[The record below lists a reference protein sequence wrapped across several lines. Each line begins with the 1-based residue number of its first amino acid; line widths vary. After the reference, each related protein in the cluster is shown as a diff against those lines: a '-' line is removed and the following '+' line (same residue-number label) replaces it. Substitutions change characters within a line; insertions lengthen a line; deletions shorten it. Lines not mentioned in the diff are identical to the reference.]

1 MKILLTSTDNPHTT
15 HLGGKHIHLLL
26 LERGLKSL
34 GIDVTTL
41 YYDRQ
46 DPKEFLKR
54 STLILLTEKSRFRKK
69 VNWMIDYLRKNVPK
83 KEFDIVHAHDVLSIL
98 AVSQMPQRKV
108 LTLHGYFA
116 RENIEFVKDEK
127 DRETIYPELSKLE
140 KDAMSHASYVI
151 AVDQRLRDY
160 AISEFN
166 WPADKITVIHNA
178 VDTDCFGPV
187 TADEQR
193 RLKSN
198 FGIGTGQFVI
208 LVPRRLVEKNGVV
221 YAVRAMKHLK
231 NNDIRMIIAGDG
243 PERNT
248 IAKEAEGDSR
258 INLAGTIP
266 HDKIDSYYKMADT
279 ILIPSITSHGIQ
291 EATSVSML
299 EGMSAGK
306 VVMCSEIGGMREIIQ
321 DMKNGMFVQEKQPQS
336 IAEAIETV
344 LEDQSLRISIGKEA
358 REYVLQN
365 HSFVAH
371 ARKVAELYREV
382 LGEQE
387 NAQA

>member
-1 MKILLTSTDNPHTT
+1 MKVLFTSTDNPHTT

-26 LERGLKSL
+26 LEKGLRSL
-34 GIDVTTL
+34 GVDITTL

-54 STLILLTEKSRFRKK
+54 STLILLTEKARFRKK
-69 VNWMIDYLRKNVPK
+69 VNWMIDYLRKNIPK
-83 KEFDIVHAHDVLSIL
+83 KEFNIVHAHDALSIL
-98 AVSQMPQRKV
+98 AVGQMPQRKV

-127 DRETIYPELSKLE
+127 DREAIYPELFELE

-160 AISEFN
+160 VISEFN
-166 WPADKITVIHNA
+166 WSADKITVIHNA
-178 VDTDCFGPV
+178 VDTDLFEPA

-193 RLKSN
+193 ILKSN
-198 FGIGTGQFVI
+198 YGISNEQFVI
-208 LVPRRLVEKNGVV
+208 LVPRRLVEKNGVI

-231 NNDIRMIIAGDG
+231 NNNVKMIIAGDG
-243 PERNT
+243 PERNA

-258 INLAGTIP
+258 IDLAGTIP
-266 HDKIDSYYKMADT
+266 HDKIDSYYKMADA

-291 EATSVSML
+291 EATSLSML

-306 VVMCSEIGGMREIIQ
+306 VVICSEIGGMREIIQ

-336 IAEAIETV
+336 IAEAIETAI
-344 LEDQSLRISIGKEA
+344 EDQSLRIKIGNEA

-371 ARKVAELYREV
+371 ARKTAQLYRKV
-382 LGEQE
+382 LGEGE
-387 NAQA
+387 NAQT

>member
-1 MKILLTSTDNPHTT
+1 MKVLLTSTDNPHTT

-26 LERGLKSL
+26 LEKGLKSL

-41 YYDRQ
+41 YYNRQ

-69 VNWMIDYLRKNVPK
+69 VNLMVDYLRKNIPK

-98 AVSQMPQRKV
+98 AVSHMHQKRV

-116 RENIEFVKDEK
+116 RENIEFVKNEN
-127 DRETIYPELSKLE
+127 DREAIYPELFELE

-160 AISEFN
+160 VVSEFN
-166 WPADKITVIHNA
+166 WPADKVTVMHNA
-178 VDTDCFGPV
+178 VDTDRFGRV
-187 TADEQR
+187 TVDEQR

-198 FGIGTGQFVI
+198 FGIGIEQFVI
-208 LVPRRLVEKNGVV
+208 LVPRRLVEKNGVI
-221 YAVRAMKHLK
+221 YAVRAMKQLK
-231 NNDIRMIIAGDG
+231 NSNVKMIIAGDG
-243 PERNT
+243 PEREA
-248 IAKEAEGDSR
+248 IAEEAKGDNR
-258 INLAGTIP
+258 IDLAGAIP
-266 HDKIDSYYKMADT
+266 HDTIDSYYKMADA

-291 EATSVSML
+291 EATSLSML

-306 VVMCSEIGGMREIIQ
+306 VVICSEIGGMREVIQ
-321 DMKNGMFVQEKQPQS
+321 DMKNGMFIQEKQSQS
-336 IAEAIETV
+336 ITKAIETIIK
-344 LEDQSLRISIGKEA
+344 DQNLRIKLGNEA

-371 ARKVAELYREV
+371 ARKTAQLYSKV
-382 LGEQE
+382 LGEE
-387 NAQA
+387 GNA